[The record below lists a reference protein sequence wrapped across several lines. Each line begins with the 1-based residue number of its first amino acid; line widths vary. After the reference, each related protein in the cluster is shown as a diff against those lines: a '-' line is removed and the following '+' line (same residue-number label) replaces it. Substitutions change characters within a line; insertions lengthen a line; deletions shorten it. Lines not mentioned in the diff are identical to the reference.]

1 MLGLCGARNPDR
13 PRVTTAAL
21 IVAAGRGHRAGGP
34 IPKQYAA
41 IGGASVLTRTIEVF
55 LGHPRV
61 DTVLVVTSPEDRV
74 LYEAAA
80 PAHPKLMPPVV
91 GGETRQA
98 SVLSGLRSLK
108 AKSPSRV
115 LIHDGVR
122 PFVLPE
128 TISAVLERLETAE
141 GAIAAIPLADTL
153 KQSGPDTTISATLDR
168 EGVWRAQ
175 TPQGFRFASILKAH
189 EAAAAAGTLNLS
201 DDAAVAEWA
210 KLTVALIPGSEA
222 NRKITTAEDLA
233 LAERMLS
240 PPRMRT
246 GQGFDVHRFAPGDH
260 VWLCGVKISHTHRL
274 EGHSDA
280 DVGLHALTD
289 ALLGSIGE
297 ADIGTLFPN
306 TDPRWVGAA
315 SHIFLEE
322 ATRRVRARNGTIGN
336 VDVTLL
342 CEAPKISPHREAMCT
357 RIAEVL
363 GIATD
368 QVAVK
373 ATTTEGLGFTG
384 RREGIAAMATA
395 TVILR

>member
-1 MLGLCGARNPDR
+1 MLGLCGAENPDL
-13 PRVTTAAL
+13 PRVTTEAL
-21 IVAAGRGHRAGGP
+21 IVAAGRGHRAGGT

-41 IGGASVLTRTIEVF
+41 IGGRSVLARTLEIF
-55 LGHPRV
+55 LGHPKV
-61 DTVLVVTSPEDRV
+61 DSVLVVISPDDRA
-74 LYEAAA
+74 LYEAAV
-80 PAHPKLMPPVV
+80 PAHPKLMPPVI
-91 GGETRQA
+91 GGDTRQV
-98 SVLSGLRSLK
+98 SVLNGLQSLK
-108 AKSPSRV
+108 AKSPSHV
-115 LIHDGVR
+115 LIHDGAR
-122 PFVLPE
+122 PFGLPE
-128 TISAVLERLETAE
+128 TISAVLERLKTAE
-141 GAIAAIPLADTL
+141 GAIAAVPLADTL
-153 KQSGPDTTISATLDR
+153 KQSGPDITITGTLDR
-168 EGVWRAQ
+168 EGLWRAQ
-175 TPQGFRFASILKAH
+175 TPQGFQFASILKAH
-189 EAAAAAGTLNLS
+189 EAAAAAGRLTLT

-210 KLTVALIPGSEA
+210 KLTVALVPGSEA
-222 NRKITTAEDLA
+222 TAEDLA
-233 LAERMLS
+233 LAEQMLS
-240 PPRMRT
+240 PPRVRT

-260 VWLCGVKISHTHRL
+260 VWLCGVKISHTHSL

-289 ALLGSIGE
+289 ALLGAIGE

-315 SHIFLEE
+315 SYIFLEE
-322 ATRRVRARNGTIGN
+322 AARRVRARSGTIGN

-342 CEAPKISPHREAMCT
+342 CEAPKISPHRDAMCT

-363 GIATD
+363 GIARD